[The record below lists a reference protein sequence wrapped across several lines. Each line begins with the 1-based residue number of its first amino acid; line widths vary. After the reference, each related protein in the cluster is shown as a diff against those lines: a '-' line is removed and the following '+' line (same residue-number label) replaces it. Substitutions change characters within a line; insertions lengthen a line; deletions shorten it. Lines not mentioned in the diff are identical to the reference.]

1 MVAVAVAEL
10 REAGSAADSGL
21 AATGSVCVGASEGGA
36 GIKSKIEL
44 DVE

>member
-1 MVAVAVAEL
+1 MAVAVLAGL

-21 AATGSVCVGASEGGA
+21 AAAGSGGFVASEGGA
-36 GIKSKIEL
+36 GIKSKIEF